1 MRRSSES
8 EEREQFTV
16 AELLARYGEP
26 SPTAGRRRRRAGDGS
41 ESGAAAAPQST
52 PQPAAEPSWAA
63 SRALGAPRSDP
74 LPPPEVPASPR
85 FTPAEP
91 ARIDSLRRDS
101 SQIELTQPG
110 LRSLNGRDWSPAVT
124 SPPGT
129 AGQIPRIPPVVP
141 GPPARTALSGPATG
155 PATDQM
161 PRFDPAPGDLP
172 SWSSHRRAGGDPSGT
187 VPPAPVRASAGQPG
201 TTQTIGS
208 QPPAGLGTVTSA
220 VPAPNGSSLT
230 TAPATDAA
238 ADAAVDE
245 EPESGSPWWEW
256 AVMVSQ
262 IGIGVVGGAA
272 LWLICEWLWQRIPVV
287 ALVVALAVITG
298 LVWVVRRVR
307 RAEDLQTTVVAV
319 LVGLFVTVSPAALLL
334 VGR

>member
-26 SPTAGRRRRRAGDGS
+26 SPTAGRRRRRAGDS
-41 ESGAAAAPQST
+41 SDSGAGSATQST
-52 PQPAAEPSWAA
+52 PQPVTEPSWAA
-63 SRALGAPRSDP
+63 SRALSAPLSDP
-74 LPPPEVPASPR
+74 LPPPEVPASQR

-91 ARIDSLRRDS
+91 SRIDSLRRDS
-101 SQIELTQPG
+101 NQIEVTQPG

-129 AGQIPRIPPVVP
+129 ASQIPRVPPVAA
-141 GPPARTALSGPATG
+141 GPPPRTGLMGPGSGPV
-155 PATDQM
+155 TDQI

-172 SWSSHRRAGGDPSGT
+172 SWSSRRAGGDPSGT
-187 VPPAPVRASAGQPG
+187 VPPTPVRASPAQPA
-201 TTQTIGS
+201 TTQIAGS
-208 QPPAGLGTVTSA
+208 QPPAGLGTATSA
-220 VPAPNGSSLT
+220 VPAQSGSALI
-230 TAPATDAA
+230 TAPAPDAE
-238 ADAAVDE
+238 ADATADE

-262 IGIGVVGGAA
+262 IGIGVVGGAT

-307 RAEDLQTTVVAV
+307 RAEDLQTTVIAV